1 MDVRSAASLI
11 RGAVAPGAATWAD
24 LGAGS
29 GIFTLALASLLGPEG
44 RVIAVDRDAAALAT
58 LEETVKRSAPAAEVL
73 TLTGDFREPL
83 ELPRLDG
90 ILLANALHFVPANE
104 QAAQLRSLVRHLRR
118 DGRLVIVDYEGRRPN
133 AWVPYP
139 VSIRRLGEVLKE
151 SGLPPAAV
159 LGQRPSMYGGRIY
172 AAWTAVPRTGRE
184 A

>member
-11 RGAVAPGAATWAD
+11 RGAVPAGAATWAD
-24 LGAGS
+24 LGAGN

-58 LEETVKRSAPAAEVL
+58 LEAAAKRSAPPAEVL
-73 TLTGDFREPL
+73 TLIADFREPL

-90 ILLANALHFVPANE
+90 ILLANALHYVPAKE
-104 QAAQLRSLVRHLRR
+104 QAAQLRRLVRHLRR
-118 DGRLVIVDYEGRRPN
+118 DGRLLIVDYEGRRPN

-139 VSIRRLGEVLKE
+139 ISIRRLGELLE
-151 SGLPPAAV
+151 ECGLPPPAL

-172 AAWTAVPRTGRE
+172 AAWTAAARRHD